1 MIDATQDHSQ
11 PDSDPVLQALAAL
24 PAASA
29 KPGKADTQKNRLDLL
44 RAVESRKIP
53 AIMAFLDDLEMNPN
67 YLMERQGAMHSP
79 LSLAVSMGHE
89 EEAKILLERKAN
101 HTASRKQ
108 FFLEYPE
115 ADPNISCS
123 NPSVSACYQNNFSLA
138 LRILASEKELADPNF
153 PANLSSCAC
162 AAARHG
168 AETFKLFVAQ
178 GLHTPQAW
186 EECRERILEAGNS
199 SEVKWMC
206 ENPEPMNIGVKTRE
220 RIWKRAVALD
230 DPNLVAW
237 LARAGLGLAHCSW
250 TLRAGPGD
258 YPAARDGWAPAEFIS
273 ATGRSW
279 EPYRK
284 TSAAAQ
290 PIPLA
295 LFAASKGSHKILKK
309 CLEAAPLAQALCE
322 SPLKSAFA
330 SCACNSQT
338 LRLLLQSGC
347 SPSDF
352 ADADGNTPLHRLMR
366 SGPSKTAAEA
376 LMKACPGLITYKNAA
391 GKTPLD
397 LARACGMADE
407 MTRIAEKIAL
417 KSETGGKFKASKPGR
432 ARSI

>member
-1 MIDATQDHSQ
+1 MTEAIHEHAQDF
-11 PDSDPVLQALAAL
+11 DPVLQALAAA
-24 PAASA
+24 PQTNA

-53 AIMAFLDDLEMNPN
+53 AIMAYLDDLEMNPN
-67 YLMERQGAMHSP
+67 FLMERQGEMHSP

-89 EEAKILLERKAN
+89 EEAKILLEHKAN
-101 HTASRKQ
+101 QTASRKQ
-108 FFLEYPE
+108 FFLEHPE
-115 ADPNISCS
+115 ADQNFSCP
-123 NPSVSACYQNNFSLA
+123 NPSASACFQNNFSLA
-138 LRILASEKELADPNF
+138 LRILVSEQELADPKF
-153 PANLSSCAC
+153 PANLSSCAG

-178 GLHTPQAW
+178 GFHTPQAW
-186 EECRERILEAGNS
+186 EDCRERILQAGNS
-199 SEVKWMC
+199 TEIKWMC
-206 ENPEPMNIGVKTRE
+206 ENPEPMNLGLKTRQ

-237 LARAGLGLAHCSW
+237 LARAGLGLGHCSW
-250 TLRAGPGD
+250 TLSAGPGD
-258 YPAARDGWAPAEFIS
+258 YAGARDGWAPAEFIC

-279 EPYRK
+279 EPFRK

-295 LFAASKGSHKILKK
+295 LFAASIGSHKILKK
-309 CLEAAPLAQALCE
+309 CLEAAPLAQALSE

-338 LRLLLQSGC
+338 LRLLLQNGFA
-347 SPSDF
+347 PSDF
-352 ADADGNTPLHRLMR
+352 ADAEGNTPLHRLMR

-376 LMKACPGLITYKNAA
+376 LMKACPDLITAKNAA

-397 LARACGMADE
+397 LARASGMANE
-407 MTRIAEKIAL
+407 MTRIAETIAL
-417 KSETGGKFKASKPGR
+417 KNQTGGKFKPSKPGR